1 LNGLN
6 DQAELRSVNMML
18 DVSASTKPASR
29 AGQVRAAAFY
39 LEKSAVLSVEGAFK
53 LRNMVASI
61 PVGAR
66 DATIN
71 IVGVSVSMD
80 TRSENI
86 KLARERA
93 EVIADYLE
101 AKGVKGSYNL
111 TIMTSYEV
119 RSSSGSIDK
128 ALGSDKPASSA
139 DGKPLTTTTIDFVAL
154 A

>member
-1 LNGLN
+1 MG
-6 DQAELRSVNMML
+6 RVWFGKG
-18 DVSASTKPASR
+18 V
-29 AGQVRAAAFY
+29 G
-39 LEKSAVLSVEGAFK
+39 
-53 LRNMVASI
+53 VASI
-61 PVGAR
+61 PGDAR

-71 IVGVSVSMD
+71 IVGVSISME

-119 RSSSGSIDK
+119 RSSAGSIDK
-128 ALGSDKPASSA
+128 NAGSDKPATSEV
-139 DGKPLTTTTIDFVAL
+139 GKPLTTTTIDFMAL
-154 A
+154 S